1 VIRPRALSIAKSRIS
16 PCRAPMAKND
26 SILIDGIISQRA
38 ADRKPSED
46 KGEVFEYFAF
56 EQILKEYDLS
66 EEELAAG

>member
-1 VIRPRALSIAKSRIS
+1 
-16 PCRAPMAKND
+16 MAKND